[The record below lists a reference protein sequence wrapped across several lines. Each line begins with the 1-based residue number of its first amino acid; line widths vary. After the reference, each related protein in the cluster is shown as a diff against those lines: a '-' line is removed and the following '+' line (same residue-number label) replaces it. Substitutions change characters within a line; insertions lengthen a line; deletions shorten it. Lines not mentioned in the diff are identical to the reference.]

1 MKYLL
6 SVVIVLAGALQ
17 AQGYTAGTVTNAFA
31 ANEIYTSGNHIK
43 TLQNTWAGFLGNIDE
58 GHAEDYPIGFSFD
71 FYGQAYTSIDIC
83 TNGWVSF
90 SGITGQYPYL
100 PAQPASAVPDA
111 AYPNGEI
118 CVSYHD
124 MFIYGMSSNS
134 PDGIYGLTTGTAPN
148 REFRVEWKYLRSMQA
163 QGTTSVVLI
172 LFETTNRIEIHFD
185 PAATLPPHATGI
197 EDQAGTNGV
206 ASAGGWMQLGPQS
219 DAYDFTPIAGT
230 PEIDVTINGAAA
242 ADGIVLALGNAPDDA
257 DLDVVIAVSNV
268 GSANLQASTI
278 SVANEVNCTVAAI
291 GGPFS
296 GSIAPGSN
304 EARTLRITPAGA
316 GPYSFDV
323 SVAND
328 DADEG
333 PYDLT
338 LGGTFTP
345 TSGGGGGGGGV
356 GGLGG
361 GDGGGGGCA
370 ASHAVVNG
378 LDLALL
384 MLMAAA
390 AALRGLISRLPVA
403 GRRAIR

>member
-6 SVVIVLAGALQ
+6 SVAVVLAGALQ
-17 AQGYTAGTVTNAFA
+17 AQGYTAGTVANAFA
-31 ANEIYTSGNHIK
+31 ANEIYATGNHVK
-43 TLQNTWAGFLGNIDE
+43 TLSATWVGFLGNIDE
-58 GHAEDYPIGFSFD
+58 GHAEDYPIGFSFE

-83 TNGWVSF
+83 TNGWASF
-90 SGITGQYPYL
+90 SGITGPYPYL
-100 PAQPASAVPDA
+100 PAKPASSVPDA

-134 PDGIYGLTTGTAPN
+134 PDGIYALTTGTAPN

-197 EDQAGTNGV
+197 EDQTGADGV
-206 ASAGGWMQLGPQS
+206 ASAGGWMQLGPQA
-219 DAYDFTPIAGT
+219 DGYDFTPVAGT
-230 PEIDVTINGAAA
+230 PEIDVTVDGGAAV
-242 ADGIVLALGNAPDDA
+242 DGASLALGNAPDDT
-257 DLDVVIAVSNV
+257 DLDVMLGVGNV
-268 GSANLQASTI
+268 GSTNLQASTV
-278 SVANEVNCTVAAI
+278 SVANEVNCTVAVI

-296 GSIAPGSN
+296 GSIAPGAS
-304 EARTLRITPAGA
+304 ETRTLRITPAGV

-328 DADEG
+328 DADES

-338 LGGTFTP
+338 FGGTFTP
-345 TSGGGGGGGGV
+345 TSGSGGGSGA
-356 GGLGG
+356 GGLG
-361 GDGGGGGCA
+361 GDGGGGGGCV
-370 ASHAVVNG
+370 ASHTVVNG

-384 MLMAAA
+384 MLV
-390 AALRGLISRLPVA
+390 AALCGLISRHPVA